1 MGNLTNAL
9 LRGVLGFTQGPGCRR
24 LMAAAQAPEQTQAA
38 LLRALLA
45 RNKNTQFGK
54 THGFAGLSRAE
65 DYRRAVPAQTYEDL
79 WPLMRRQELTGE
91 RCLTEE
97 RPVYYNRTSGTVGAP
112 KNIPVTTA
120 GLRQMKAEQRLAAYV
135 WARDSRFL
143 SGKVFAVTGPAVE
156 GRMEGG
162 TEFGSVSGLI
172 YRNQSGLVRSRQA
185 LPPALSNIE
194 DYDAR
199 YLAMVIFGLAEE
211 GVTGMATAN
220 PSTFLRLLAAL
231 HRHADVVLD
240 AVATGR
246 LPDLPLPAPSRLPP
260 RPARAR
266 ALAQRLD
273 AAGELT
279 YADIW
284 PRLQGVLT
292 WTGGS
297 CGVALASLSRLL
309 PAGVAIIEWGYSASE
324 FRGTMNIDAK
334 RNICL
339 PTLLTTFFEFVE
351 RDAQEEGRGD
361 RRDFL
366 ALHELEQGREYYVF
380 ITTGEGLYRYDMN
393 DIVRVNGRV
402 GQTPALEFVRKGKGV
417 ANITGEKLTE
427 TQVLQAVS
435 ETLARRGTAAR
446 FFIMLADEETP
457 GYTLFMELEN
467 AGGAPDADSAAP
479 GRAGGMAGA
488 MAGEIDSLLSEANV
502 EYQAKRKSGRL
513 APLETR
519 LLPGGAGDRY
529 REACVDAGQRD
540 AQFKHLH
547 LQYARECAFD
557 FDAAAGGA

>member
-1 MGNLTNAL
+1 MGGLTRAL
-9 LRGVLGFTQGPGCRR
+9 LRGVLGFTQGPSCRR

-45 RNKNTQFGK
+45 RNKDTQFGK
-54 THGFAGLSRAE
+54 THGFAGLAGAE

-79 WPLMRRQELTGE
+79 WPLVRRQELTGE

-112 KNIPVTTA
+112 KNIPVTA
-120 GLRQMKAEQRLAAYV
+120 SGLRQMKTEQRLSAYV
-135 WARDSRFL
+135 WARDSHFL
-143 SGKVFAVTGPAVE
+143 DGKVFAVTGPALE

-185 LPPALSNIE
+185 LPPALSDIE
-194 DYDAR
+194 DYEAR

-211 GVTGMATAN
+211 GVTGLAAAN
-220 PSTFLRLLAAL
+220 PSTFLRLLTAL
-231 HRHADVVLD
+231 HRHADAVFD

-246 LPDLPLPAPSRLPP
+246 LPDLPPPARGRLRP

-266 ALAQRLD
+266 ELAQRLE

-297 CGVALASLSRLL
+297 CGVALAALSRLL

-324 FRGTMNIDAK
+324 FRGSLNIDAK
-334 RNICL
+334 RNVCL
-339 PTLLTTFFEFVE
+339 PTLLTTYFEFVE
-351 RDAQEEGRGD
+351 REAQEEGRGD

-366 ALHELEQGREYYVF
+366 GLHELEQGREYYVF

-393 DIVRVNGRV
+393 DIVRVKGRV
-402 GQTPALEFVRKGKGV
+402 GQTPAIEFARKGKGV

-435 ETLARRGTAAR
+435 KTLARRGVAAR
-446 FFIMLADEETP
+446 FFVMLAYEETP
-457 GYTLFMELEN
+457 GYKLFVELEN
-467 AGGAPDADSAAP
+467 AGSAP
-479 GRAGGMAGA
+479 GGDPGRTGGTADA

-529 REACVDAGQRD
+529 REACVGAGQRD

-547 LQYARECAFD
+547 LQYARECAVD
-557 FDAAAGGA
+557 FEAAAGGA